1 MVVDLVEMIVFNWRM
16 SEMSVK
22 DVEGP
27 EEQVPH
33 LMMPGGIL
41 NAFSVPGGI
50 PSTYV
55 HRFIIL
61 NTMGTCFYYSLYG
74 NT

>member
-1 MVVDLVEMIVFNWRM
+1 M

-33 LMMPGGIL
+33 LMRPGGIL
-41 NAFSVPGGI
+41 SAFSVPGGI

-55 HRFIIL
+55 HCFIIQTLWVHAITIPFTGTLEGTGVIGL
-61 NTMGTCFYYSLYG
+61 NGSIK
-74 NT
+74 

>member
-1 MVVDLVEMIVFNWRM
+1 
-16 SEMSVK
+16 MSVK

-41 NAFSVPGGI
+41 SAFSVPGGI

-55 HRFIIL
+55 HCFIIQ
-61 NTMGTCFYYSLYG
+61 NTMGTCYYYSLYG